1 MNTVSSTLDIPTGRP
16 RDQVLAK
23 LTPKQEAQLK
33 EIENNAIADFKGDLT
48 QLENALGMLRLGH
61 HLGWKTL
68 YLIHSKKTVRKYE
81 DILGIRIRD
90 VFPETGLSSYR
101 SIGFNLPFVFPTFG
115 KSSVERPKFPKRK
128 MPYKGT

>member
-1 MNTVSSTLDIPTGRP
+1 MSTKSTTNSEETEPSPSFLRKVENASMNTVSNILDIPTGRP

-68 YLIHSKKTVRKYE
+68 YLIHSKKTVCKYE

-90 VFPETGLSSYR
+90 VFPELGSAVTA
-101 SIGFNLPFVFPTFG
+101 P
-115 KSSVERPKFPKRK
+115 
-128 MPYKGT
+128 